1 MVPTYIV
8 RLDQMP
14 YTINRKIDRKALPL
28 PDFENYQNKD
38 KISNET
44 ISPREKLLLNIWKK
58 ILNINVISINDNF
71 FDIGGDSIS
80 AINMQL
86 EAMKNGFNFEYA
98 DIFNFP
104 TIKFLANKNQDIQ
117 ENVVNLGEYDYSKI
131 NQILAKNNVS
141 NINSIKKFDVNNILL
156 IGGTGY
162 LGAHLIYEFLTKETG
177 DIYCLVRTKNNV
189 IPSERLKNTL
199 NFYFGN
205 NFYEENINRIHIVE
219 GDIVKRKLRT
229 FSCGFQSYRKKY
241 FLSYKFWRY
250 CKTLWSKRFI

>member
-1 MVPTYIV
+1 
-8 RLDQMP
+8 
-14 YTINRKIDRKALPL
+14 
-28 PDFENYQNKD
+28 
-38 KISNET
+38 
-44 ISPREKLLLNIWKK
+44 
-58 ILNINVISINDNF
+58 
-71 FDIGGDSIS
+71 
-80 AINMQL
+80 MQL

-219 GDIVKRKLRT
+219 GDIVKENLGLSPVDFNLIEKNISSVINSGAIVKHFGQKDLFEKINITGTANVVDLCKKLNKRLLHIST
-229 FSCGFQSYRKKY
+229 ISISGNGEKGKY
-241 FLSYKFWRY
+241 YTRDY
-250 CKTLWSKRFI
+250 